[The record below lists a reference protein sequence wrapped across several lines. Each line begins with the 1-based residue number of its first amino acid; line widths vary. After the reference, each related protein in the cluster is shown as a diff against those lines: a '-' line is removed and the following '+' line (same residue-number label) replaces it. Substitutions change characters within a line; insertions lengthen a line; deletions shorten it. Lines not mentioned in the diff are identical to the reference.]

1 LRAPCSPP
9 PPPTGRR
16 SERVRALSCL
26 LTGFAIPI
34 AIEWFARIHY
44 FGSVGTTGYQY
55 WQPEVYSSWRTCYNP
70 AFLWE
75 SPWRGSAYGNL
86 HFYLRALSGWR
97 AALWSPVTAAFIAVG
112 LAVAWKR
119 RREPAAYWF
128 SLLPLASAAFYLPYA
143 YQDQRMNVPV
153 VPLFAI
159 AGGLGLEAVLLALR
173 TAPVRNGLVVA
184 AFLGALFG
192 IGVGDRG
199 QRGAVETSVAG
210 ELEDALEVA
219 AAARPLALDASLA
232 RAAAAAAPDGVVIA
246 DLARLQLGFYLP
258 HDVEV
263 INLSIATDDPAGE
276 GPDEEVRL
284 ILKNGLKPIDGGPP
298 PRVLIRDGRV
308 DRSVVDE
315 LRRADAAGRPVELW
329 LTRLSSRPVLSRELA
344 DVFEESS
351 SRRLSD
357 PAEPLE
363 RYRMVLKRE

>member
-1 LRAPCSPP
+1 LI
-9 PPPTGRR
+9 
-16 SERVRALSCL
+16 CL
-26 LTGFAIPI
+26 LSGFAISI
-34 AIEWFARIHY
+34 AIDWIARLHY
-44 FGSVGTTGYQY
+44 FGSIRTTGYQY
-55 WQPEVYSSWRTCYNP
+55 WLPEVCSSWRTCYNP

-75 SPWRGSAYGNL
+75 SPWRDASFGNL

-97 AALWSPVTAAFIAVG
+97 AALWSPATAAFIVVG

-119 RREPAAYWF
+119 RHDPVAYWF
-128 SLLPLASAAFYLPYA
+128 GLLPLANVAFYLSYA

-159 AGGLGLEAVLLALR
+159 AGGLGLEAVLLAMR
-173 TAPVRNGLVVA
+173 TAPVRIGLVAV

-199 QRGAVETSVAG
+199 RRDEAETSVAG

-219 AAARPLALDASLA
+219 AAARPLALDASLE
-232 RAAAAAAPDGVVIA
+232 RAAAAVAPDEIVVA

-258 HDVEV
+258 RDVEV

-308 DRSVVDE
+308 DGSVVDE
-315 LRRADAAGRPVELW
+315 LRRADAAGRPVEMW
-329 LTRLSSRPVLSRELA
+329 LTRRSSRPVLSRELA

-351 SRRLSD
+351 SLRLSD
-357 PAEPLE
+357 PADPLE